1 MKLWE
6 YGSIHNRLIGIALA
20 PALMLALAVFAY
32 FILARLEDVDRQL
45 RETGTLIAD
54 QLASASEYGA
64 ITGNLSTLQ
73 SALEATLEI
82 PVVVHAAVF
91 DSEGQEMLD
100 LGREDHSPARADSK
114 ILIFQA
120 DISRQRIN
128 LPQDPFLGDRSP
140 MAAMTADPYL
150 GHVEVSLSRITAGE
164 RQRDILLRAML
175 LAMAVIGAALF
186 LAIRLARALARP
198 LEQMSEAVHALQEG
212 QLDRR
217 LEVTNQHEI
226 GRLMRNINA
235 LAQALQ
241 DAERRQRR
249 AIRDLTA
256 SREEA
261 ENANRAKSEFLAMM
275 SHELRTPMNGVMGML
290 QLLETTRLSAEQ
302 GEYVRIAGE
311 STDHLLKVINDILDF
326 SRIENGALELEQIPF
341 QLDQQIRAS
350 VAVFEFTAAQKG
362 LQLITELSGDPANAE
377 VIGDPTRLRQILV
390 NLVGNSLKFT
400 EKGEIRVRVD
410 WTEDGPDAIWLRC
423 EVSDTGI
430 GIPQDRLES
439 MFDAF
444 QQADSTTS
452 RRYGGTG
459 LGLSIARTFARAM
472 GGDLEASSEL
482 GQGSRF
488 TLTLPLSLAGPPLGE
503 PEQDALIEPSAA
515 RTVLLV
521 EDNPVNQMVI
531 EGMLRSLG
539 YLVATA
545 TSGHDALKMLASS
558 ADKFAVVLLDIR
570 LPDQDGVGVY
580 QAYRAQ
586 SATNGHKLIPCIALT
601 ASALESDR
609 QHCLA
614 AGMQGFLSKPLARQA
629 LHDVLKR
636 WAPGNAPNHQP
647 G

>member
-45 RETGTLIAD
+45 RETGALIAG

-73 SALEATLEI
+73 GALEATLGI
-82 PVVVHAAVF
+82 PMVVHAAIF
-91 DSEGQEMLD
+91 DAEGNQMLE
-100 LGREDHSPARADSK
+100 LGREEHTPGRPSSET
-114 ILIFQA
+114 LMFQT

-128 LPQDPFLGDRSP
+128 LPPDPFLGDRSP

-150 GHVEVSLSRITAGE
+150 GHVEVTVSRRTVTA
-164 RQRDILLRAML
+164 RQREILLRAML

-186 LAIRLARALARP
+186 LAVRLSGALSRP
-198 LEQMSEAVHALQEG
+198 LERMAEAIHALQEG

-217 LEVTNQHEI
+217 LEVTDQHEI
-226 GRLMRNINA
+226 GRLMQNINA

-241 DAERRQRR
+241 DAECEQRR
-249 AIRDLTA
+249 AIEQLTA
-256 SREEA
+256 SREDA
-261 ENANRAKSEFLAMM
+261 ESANRAKSEFLAMM

-290 QLLETTRLSAEQ
+290 QLLETTRLSSEQ
-302 GEYVRIAGE
+302 VEYVRIAGE

-341 QLDQQIRAS
+341 NLGQQIQAS
-350 VAVFEFTAAQKG
+350 VAVFELTAAQKG
-362 LQLITELSGDPANAE
+362 LRLITEVEGEPANAE

-400 EKGEIRVRVD
+400 EAGEIRIRAD
-410 WTEDGPDAIWLRC
+410 WSEEGPDALWLRC

-439 MFDAF
+439 MFEAF

-472 GGDLEASSEL
+472 GGELEASSEL
-482 GQGSRF
+482 GKGSRF
-488 TLTLPLSLAGPPLGE
+488 TLTLPLALATPSAGDSIHEGT
-503 PEQDALIEPSAA
+503 IEPDQM
-515 RTVLLV
+515 RPVLLI

-539 YLVATA
+539 YQVTTA
-545 TSGHDALKMLASS
+545 GSGHEALKLLG
-558 ADKFAVVLLDIR
+558 DQPNQFAAMLLDLR
-570 LPDQDGVGVY
+570 LPDQDGVAVY
-580 QAYRAQ
+580 EAYRSQCAEH
-586 SATNGHKLIPCIALT
+586 TPIPCIALT
-601 ASALESDR
+601 ASAMEIDR
-609 QHCLA
+609 QRCLA
-614 AGMQGFLSKPLARQA
+614 AGMQGFLSKPLARQSLQRA
-629 LHDVLKR
+629 LQR
-636 WAPGNAPNHQP
+636 FIPGQVTNNQSD
-647 G
+647 

>member
-45 RETGTLIAD
+45 RETGALIAG

-73 SALEATLEI
+73 SALEATLEV
-82 PVVVHAAVF
+82 PVVVHAAIF
-91 DSEGQEMLD
+91 DAEGHQMLELGKEEHAPGGASSETL
-100 LGREDHSPARADSK
+100 L
-114 ILIFQA
+114 FQS

-128 LPQDPFLGDRSP
+128 LPPDPFLGDRSP
-140 MAAMTADPYL
+140 MAAISADPYL
-150 GHVEVSLSRITAGE
+150 GHVEVTLSRRTVSE

-186 LAIRLARALARP
+186 LAVRLAGALSRP
-198 LEQMSEAVHALQEG
+198 LERMAEAVHALQEG

-217 LEVTNQHEI
+217 LEVTDQHEI
-226 GRLMRNINA
+226 GRLMHNINA

-241 DAERRQRR
+241 DAECEQRR
-249 AIRDLTA
+249 AIEQLTA
-256 SREEA
+256 SREDA
-261 ENANRAKSEFLAMM
+261 ESANRAKSEFLAMM

-290 QLLETTRLSAEQ
+290 QLLETTRLSTEQ
-302 GEYVRIAGE
+302 VEYVRIAGE

-341 QLDQQIRAS
+341 NLGQQLQAS
-350 VAVFEFTAAQKG
+350 VAVFELTAAQKG
-362 LQLITELSGDPANAE
+362 LRLITEVDGEPANAE
-377 VIGDPTRLRQILV
+377 VVGDPTRLRQILV

-400 EKGEIRVRVD
+400 EAGEIRVRAN
-410 WTEDGPDAIWLRC
+410 WSEDGPDALWLRC
-423 EVSDTGI
+423 EVTDTGI
-430 GIPQDRLES
+430 GIPRDRLES

-472 GGDLEASSEL
+472 GGELEASSEL
-482 GQGSRF
+482 GKGSRF
-488 TLTLPLSLAGPPLGE
+488 TLTLPLALATPSVGDMIREG
-503 PEQDALIEPSAA
+503 AIEPD
-515 RTVLLV
+515 RVHPILLI

-539 YLVATA
+539 YQVTTA
-545 TSGHDALKMLASS
+545 SSGHEALKVLA
-558 ADKFAVVLLDIR
+558 DYPNRFAAMLLDLR
-570 LPDQDGVGVY
+570 LPDLDGVSVY
-580 QAYRAQ
+580 ESYRLRCTQ
-586 SATNGHKLIPCIALT
+586 NPPIPCIALT
-601 ASALESDR
+601 ASAMEVDR
-609 QHCLA
+609 QRCIA
-614 AGMQGFLSKPLARQA
+614 AGMQGFLSKPLARQSLRNA
-629 LHDVLKR
+629 LQRLI
-636 WAPGNAPNHQP
+636 PGEVFNNQSD
-647 G
+647 